1 MAIICIKKNKMVR
14 ILMVNK
20 MNEDIELL
28 THIYKNAQMGEYT
41 TSTLINRIKNKE
53 NKIKPILEKEI
64 KKYEDFVKRSKKI
77 LKSLDSVPKAGNSMA
92 KISSTIGITVE
103 TLKDNSDSALAQMLV
118 EGMTM
123 GVVSTA
129 TKISQYIKVSDRKI
143 IKLARSFQKFQE
155 EEIELLKA
163 YM

>member
-1 MAIICIKKNKMVR
+1 
-14 ILMVNK
+14 MVNK
-20 MNEDIELL
+20 MNENIELL

-41 TSTLINRIKNKE
+41 TTTLINRIKNKE

-77 LKSLDSVPKAGNSMA
+77 LKSHDSVPKGGNSMA
-92 KISSTIGITVE
+92 KISSTIGVTME
-103 TLKDNSDSALAQMLV
+103 TLKDNSDSALAQMLI

-129 TKISQYIKVSDRKI
+129 TKISQYIKVADRKV
-143 IKLARSFQKFQE
+143 IKLAKDFQKFQE